1 MPHVEVLS
9 LRGAQ
14 SGSEGC
20 QNGVQDTDEGG
31 YRAQHGMRQLFR
43 GPSIHIDKDHYEG
56 RQCQTPG
63 EHHAGA
69 VPLKRRKP
77 YFTTRNISET
87 STVLVAI

>member
-14 SGSEGC
+14 SRSEGC

-43 GPSIHIDKDHYEG
+43 GPSIYIDKDHYEG

-69 VPLKRRKP
+69 VPLKP
-77 YFTTRNISET
+77 NGNHILVHET
-87 STVLVAI
+87 